1 MVINKVKVFFF
12 VVSILICSNTSVSQ
26 TVTTTLDPIVRDI
39 SEVNIGFNRRSDPGT
54 WWTDASFINL
64 LSQMNPDVVRY
75 PAGTQANYWD
85 WSTGQFLEN
94 TDKVWGN
101 KEVVTIPTFVNAL
114 PSQTKA
120 VYVVNIARPTPA
132 TGIDVNT
139 TEAILKSDAT
149 LNLKITDMLSAIDA
163 FAQAG
168 KLPYAIELGNEFY
181 FGNIESGIFQIEEV
195 DNNGTTEY
203 YSGWDQVN
211 NQPFQSSSKQDATD
225 VTALFYLEQAKVI
238 VNAIKALYPNM
249 KFVLCTTKSGNGTS
263 ARERWNNTIFDN
275 LQNNPEFTTLSN
287 DIDAVTQHHYLNDA
301 YGVQTVIT
309 NNAEAKVAIAEGIQ
323 YPIDKQADYDLV
335 PNDYKIWYTEY
346 GVTKGI
352 AEETWASGL
361 RYAALVY
368 SWFNRGDKVE
378 QLLYHHI
385 SDNTI
390 VQVGSPMK
398 LAPIGIAQKLIAQ
411 AFVNMTE
418 MQKINFS
425 SNPISVNGIE
435 SLFGYKFINAEK
447 ETLLIININDAD
459 FTDVQLD
466 NLFDYNGT
474 QNLTQYRSVQ
484 PYVFGVAEGDSNIL
498 STNTTISNTFN
509 ARGFSISVVE
519 VENTLGLED
528 ISNNSIKVYPNPV
541 KDVLTIEANTALKRI
556 MVNSIDGSK
565 VLTVKN
571 IKNNS
576 IDLSTLTSG
585 MYLLKIETNKG
596 SEFKKLIKI

>member
-26 TVTTTLDPIVRDI
+26 TVTTTLDPIVRDV

-114 PSQTKA
+114 PSRTKA

-132 TGIDVNT
+132 TGIDVNAS
-139 TEAILKSDAT
+139 EAILKSDAT

-249 KFVLCTTKSGNGTS
+249 KFALCTTKSGNGTS
-263 ARERWNNTIFDN
+263 ARERWNNSIFDN

-309 NNAEAKVAIAEGIQ
+309 NNVEAKVAIAEGIQ

-335 PNDYKIWYTEY
+335 PYDYKIWYTEY

-361 RYAALVY
+361 RYAALLY

-528 ISNNSIKVYPNPV
+528 ISKNSITVYPNPV

-556 MVNSIDGSK
+556 MVYSIDGSK

>member
-85 WSTGQFLEN
+85 WSTGQFLED

-368 SWFNRGDKVE
+368 TWFNRGDKVE

>member
-163 FAQAG
+163 FTQAG

>member
-263 ARERWNNTIFDN
+263 ARERWNNTIFDT

-474 QNLTQYRSVQ
+474 QNLSQYRSVQ

-519 VENTLGLED
+519 VENTLGLEY

>member
-211 NQPFQSSSKQDATD
+211 NQPFQSSSKQDDTD

>member
-1 MVINKVKVFFF
+1 
-12 VVSILICSNTSVSQ
+12 
-26 TVTTTLDPIVRDI
+26 
-39 SEVNIGFNRRSDPGT
+39 
-54 WWTDASFINL
+54 
-64 LSQMNPDVVRY
+64 
-75 PAGTQANYWD
+75 
-85 WSTGQFLEN
+85 
-94 TDKVWGN
+94 
-101 KEVVTIPTFVNAL
+101 
-114 PSQTKA
+114 
-120 VYVVNIARPTPA
+120 
-132 TGIDVNT
+132 
-139 TEAILKSDAT
+139 
-149 LNLKITDMLSAIDA
+149 
-163 FAQAG
+163 
-168 KLPYAIELGNEFY
+168 
-181 FGNIESGIFQIEEV
+181 
-195 DNNGTTEY
+195 
-203 YSGWDQVN
+203 
-211 NQPFQSSSKQDATD
+211 
-225 VTALFYLEQAKVI
+225 
-238 VNAIKALYPNM
+238 M

-309 NNAEAKVAIAEGIQ
+309 NNVEAKVAIAEGIQ

-459 FTDVQLD
+459 FTDLQLD

>member
-26 TVTTTLDPIVRDI
+26 TVTTTLDPIVRDV

-114 PSQTKA
+114 PSRTKA

-132 TGIDVNT
+132 TGIDVNAS
-139 TEAILKSDAT
+139 EAILKSDAT

-249 KFVLCTTKSGNGTS
+249 KFALCTTKSGNGTS
-263 ARERWNNTIFDN
+263 ARERWNNSIFDN

-309 NNAEAKVAIAEGIQ
+309 NNVEAKVAIAEGIQ

-528 ISNNSIKVYPNPV
+528 ISNNSITVYPNPV

-556 MVNSIDGSK
+556 MVYSIDGSK

>member
-26 TVTTTLDPIVRDI
+26 TVTTTLDPIVRDV

-114 PSQTKA
+114 PSRTKA

-132 TGIDVNT
+132 TGIDVNAS
-139 TEAILKSDAT
+139 EAILKSDAT

-249 KFVLCTTKSGNGTS
+249 KFALCTTKSGNGTS
-263 ARERWNNTIFDN
+263 ARERWNNSIFDN

-309 NNAEAKVAIAEGIQ
+309 NNVEAKVAIAEGIQ

-528 ISNNSIKVYPNPV
+528 ISKNSITVYPNPV

-556 MVNSIDGSK
+556 MVYSIYGSK